1 MNKIVYLLLATYL
14 FAANPLLDYKLDECH
29 WDDNNDTY
37 EVYNDGSEGSDY
49 NASGGN
55 GANTILESVLCKSAD
70 MISDDDHDKYMIAK
84 NNLSLPNKYTLTVW
98 IKTPLDDSGHK
109 EFVVSSGG
117 WFGGSSTSYYYYN
130 IADISGSDNDFIYF
144 KYNIDDDKWSLCIE
158 GDCKDFNPN
167 SLSDGWHH
175 FAFSVEKSSSGGNGF
190 GFGGGGSSST
200 TTFYLDG
207 EKNTTFDTAV
217 TGDLGLIFNSDY
229 KSDEDDTP
237 NGQSI
242 GADTDEFKI
251 FDDAL
256 DDSEVADVYNNEKD
270 GKNWDGSE
278 RICNRYDG
286 AITEIEMA
294 ADTFTTKNT
303 FNDPTWT
310 HVIFPKVFSET
321 PVVFIVADNE
331 GSDPAS
337 VRMRNI
343 TTTGFDVMIVEPQG
357 NDGPHVSQTINY
369 VAINP
374 GLHILD
380 GHLIEVGTIS
390 TKKVQGKRAP
400 RGSDKGWSEIT
411 TKGHFCNP
419 AIVSNIQTL
428 VNEEN
433 DIPNE
438 YSAPWMTSVIE
449 SNSSGIYVAL
459 DMSETNDGLIDSN
472 ETVGYMIADG
482 NFTGTFTDDND
493 EEVKFE
499 VQAIEPY
506 FIGWDDGCKKVS
518 FLNDYSSTPLIA
530 GWKTE
535 RLGNNGGWFRR
546 CYLDD
551 SEVGFVVDE
560 DKAKDNERK
569 HIKEPGAL
577 FAFSKPFTLNL
588 GASTSTT
595 TTTFDSW
602 DTFRSISDRNISTK
616 IVNKPFEVN
625 VSYVDDG
632 DNEQEFNGTVCSII
646 IDSKGNEISDWNKT
660 DFRADKSKYASF
672 NVAHA
677 TKRAQVKM
685 EWIENE
691 DKDCPL
697 NTSNSSTS
705 TDYFAIRP
713 LRFSIDNYPTNV
725 YAGEDFNIS
734 LHGLD
739 YNGVDATDYN
749 ETNATSNPS
758 FKIKVQ
764 EINTSCINGDFTI
777 KDDNITFLNG
787 VNNTIANYDEVGV
800 FDINLTDEDVSC
812 GYRFAGVDCKDKNV
826 TDYWNSDTNTSID
839 EVNVT
844 IEVKPYDLN
853 LTFSKT
859 NKDWIYMDSNLSE
872 FNFEINVTI
881 KAYAKDSSTP
891 LQNFDKG
898 CYAKDVNISFNID
911 DNIINEFNGSYSI
924 NSGNSTY
931 SSDINF
937 SDTNF
942 TAFREYNWTV
952 VKDDFV
958 KGEGNLSFV
967 VNIDRNYSKPVSI
980 VDLNITEINIT
991 TPEIAKNEN
1000 NISVDKNLSFYYGR
1014 FYPTDIGSNE
1024 KDVTKLY
1031 PVVVYDENNNH
1042 FGEEN
1047 MVLINWFKQVDNDIN
1062 STSALG
1068 SSLDYTY
1075 NSDKN
1080 VSDFNVSVKF
1090 QQPEFNVTINN
1101 GSDNN
1106 KFVVVHFKTP
1116 EYLWYSRYKDYNDS
1130 NDSTCS
1136 THYCLEY
1143 MYEQNKTTTDV
1154 GSGTFIGSE
1163 VNLTKPSKKPTGI
1176 RVYR

>member
-1 MNKIVYLLLATYL
+1 MNKILYLILVTYL
-14 FAANPLLDYKLDECH
+14 FAIDPLIDYKLDECH
-29 WDDNNDTY
+29 LDNNDNTY
-37 EVYNDGSEGSDY
+37 EIYNDGSEGSDY

-98 IKTPLDDSGHK
+98 IKTPLDDSGHT

-117 WFGGSSTSYYYYN
+117 FGWGVSSTSYYYYN
-130 IADISGSDNDFIYF
+130 IADISGSDDDFIYF
-144 KYNIDDDKWSLCIE
+144 EYNIDDNKWSLCIE

-175 FAFSVEKSSSGGNGF
+175 FAFSVDKSSHGYGNGN
-190 GFGGGGSSST
+190 ST

-256 DDSEVADVYNNEKD
+256 DDSEVADIYNNEKD

-278 RICNRYDG
+278 RICNRYDEI
-286 AITEIEMA
+286 ITEIEIA
-294 ADTFTTKNT
+294 ANTFSTKNT

-310 HVIFPKVFSET
+310 HVNFPKVFNQT
-321 PVVFIVADNE
+321 PVVFVVADNE

-357 NDGPHVSQTINY
+357 NDGLHVSQTINY

-400 RGSDKGWSEIT
+400 SESDKGWSKIN

-438 YSAPWMTSVIE
+438 HSAPWMTSVIE

-459 DMSETNDGLIDSN
+459 DMSETNDGLIDLN

-482 NFTGTFTDDND
+482 NFTGTFIDDDN
-493 EEVKFE
+493 EEIKFE
-499 VQAIEPY
+499 VQTIEPY
-506 FIGWDDGCKKVS
+506 FIGWDNDCKKVS

-530 GWKTE
+530 GWKSK

-546 CYLDD
+546 CYLD
-551 SEVGFVVDE
+551 SNEIGFVVDE
-560 DKAKDNERK
+560 DIAQDAERD
-569 HIKEPGAL
+569 HIKEPGSV
-577 FAFSKPFTLNL
+577 FAFSKSFTLNL
-588 GASTSTT
+588 EELKFTT
-595 TTTFDSW
+595 DFDSW
-602 DTFRSISDRNISTK
+602 DVFRNINDRNISTK
-616 IVNKPFEVN
+616 IVNKSFEIN
-625 VSYVDDG
+625 VSYVDE
-632 DNEQEFNGTVCSII
+632 NEEKEFNGTVCAII
-646 IDSKGNEISDWNKT
+646 IDAKGNNISDWNKI
-660 DFRADKSKYASF
+660 DFRKEKSKKATF
-672 NVAHA
+672 IVECA
-677 TKRAQVKM
+677 TKRAQVQM
-685 EWIENE
+685 NWIENE

-697 NTSNSSTS
+697 DTSNSSTS

-713 LRFSIDNYPTNV
+713 LKFSIDNYPTNV

-734 LHGLD
+734 FHGLD
-739 YNGVDATDYN
+739 YSGIDTIDYN
-749 ETNATSNPS
+749 ETNISSNPS

-764 EINTSCINGDFTI
+764 EINTNCIKGDFKI
-777 KDDNITFLNG
+777 KDDNITFFNG
-787 VNNTIANYDEVGV
+787 INNTIANYDEIGI
-800 FDINLTDEDVSC
+800 FDINLTDKDISC
-812 GYRFAGVDCKDKNV
+812 IYRFAGVDCKDKNV
-826 TDYWNSDTNTSID
+826 SDYWNSDINTSID
-839 EVNVT
+839 EVNVVL
-844 IEVKPYDLN
+844 EVKPYDLN
-853 LTFSKT
+853 LTFFQT
-859 NKDWIYMDSNLSE
+859 NKNWIYMDSNLSE
-872 FNFEINVTI
+872 FNFEINVSI
-881 KAYAKDSSTP
+881 KAYAKGSLTP
-891 LQNFDKG
+891 LKNFDKG
-898 CYAKDVNISFNID
+898 CYAKEVNISFNIN
-911 DNIINEFNGSYSI
+911 DNIINGFNGLYSI

-931 SSDINF
+931 SDDINF
-937 SDTNF
+937 SDINF
-942 TAFREYNWTV
+942 TAFREYNWTIT
-952 VKDDFV
+952 KDDFI
-958 KGEGNLSFV
+958 KGEGNLSFII
-967 VNIDRNYSKPVSI
+967 NIDRNYSKPISI

-991 TPEIAKNEN
+991 TIELAKNEN
-1000 NISVDKNLSFYYGR
+1000 NIFVDKNLSFYYAR
-1014 FYPTDIGSNE
+1014 FYITDIITNL
-1024 KDVTKLY
+1024 KDTTKLY
-1031 PVVVYDENNNH
+1031 PIIIYDKNNTH
-1042 FGEEN
+1042 FDGTN
-1047 MVLINWFKQVDNDIN
+1047 MLLINWYRQIDNDI
-1062 STSALG
+1062 SSVLVLG
-1068 SSLDYTY
+1068 SSLDYIY

-1080 VSDFNVSVKF
+1080 VSDFNVSIKF
-1090 QQPEFNVTINN
+1090 QQPDFNISINN
-1101 GSDNN
+1101 ESENN
-1106 KFVVVHFKTP
+1106 KFVVIHFKTP
-1116 EYLWYSRYKDYNDS
+1116 KYLWYSKYQDYNDS
-1130 NDSTCS
+1130 NNSTCLS
-1136 THYCLEY
+1136 HYCLEY
-1143 MYEQNKTTTDV
+1143 IYEQNQTIIDV
-1154 GSGTFIGSE
+1154 GSGDFIGSE
-1163 VNLTKPSKKPTGI
+1163 INFTKDSKKSTGI
-1176 RVYR
+1176 KVYR